1 MRNEQVTVFGGTGYL
16 GQHIVRRLGQAGYR
30 VCVAVRHP
38 RKSLFQ
44 IMGDAVDQIRADVTD
59 KSSIAAAIEGSNATV
74 NAVGL
79 YTEKGPLSFD
89 AVHVEGACAVAEQSA
104 AMAARLV
111 HISGIGVDVESSSR
125 YVRARAMGEQRVREV
140 ASNAVILRPSVLFGS
155 NDAFLRTL
163 SNLVHYLPIVPLF
176 GSGGTKLQPVHVEDV
191 AEATARVLEE
201 ANTQGKI
208 YELGGPRTYT
218 YRQLLEMLQKGKK
231 RKRLLL
237 PVPFFIWETLAA
249 MATLL
254 PNPPLTKD
262 QVSLMRDDNTVGTG
276 VNTFLDLGIKPRALE
291 EVAL

>member
-1 MRNEQVTVFGGTGYL
+1 MPPSMPLAYIPKKAHLVSMQFTLRGHVPWLNNRQQWQHDWYTFQVL
-16 GQHIVRRLGQAGYR
+16 G
-30 VCVAVRHP
+30 
-38 RKSLFQ
+38 
-44 IMGDAVDQIRADVTD
+44 
-59 KSSIAAAIEGSNATV
+59 
-74 NAVGL
+74 
-79 YTEKGPLSFD
+79 
-89 AVHVEGACAVAEQSA
+89 
-104 AMAARLV
+104 
-111 HISGIGVDVESSSR
+111 
-125 YVRARAMGEQRVREV
+125 
-140 ASNAVILRPSVLFGS
+140 SNAVILRPRVLFGS
-155 NDAFLRTL
+155 GDAFLRTL

-191 AEATARVLEE
+191 ADATARVLDD

-237 PVPFFIWETLAA
+237 PVPFFMWETLAA